1 MSFQEWSLQ
10 VRIGTLQVWIGHFRS
25 GQVWASHV
33 KVNEDMS
40 GGIRTG
46 YNRAF
51 YFR

>member
-1 MSFQEWSLQ
+1 MVIAGQDRSM
-10 VRIGTLQVWIGHFRS
+10 QVWIGHFRS